1 MEKAG
6 DFLGKMLRRL
16 DCPKA
21 VLPWVSSAWPS
32 IVGAALAAH
41 TRPLRLKAGCLELS
55 ADSKP
60 WQKQLE
66 TMQREL
72 CARVNESWGAALI
85 HEVKFVASAPSVVP
99 AISLESDNNHIP
111 FIRRRRG

>member
-6 DFLGKMLRRL
+6 DFLGSMLRRL

-21 VLPWVSSAWPS
+21 LLPWVSSAWPS
-32 IVGAALAAH
+32 IVGATLAAH
-41 TRPLRLKAGCLELS
+41 TRPLRLRAGCLELS

-85 HEVKFVASAPSVVP
+85 HEVKFVAPTLSVP
-99 AISLESDNNHIP
+99 AISLEADNNHIP

>member
-6 DFLGKMLRRL
+6 DFLGKMLRRP

-21 VLPWVSSAWPS
+21 VLRWVSSALPS
-32 IVGAALAAH
+32 IVGTTLAAH

-66 TMQREL
+66 TMQGEL

-85 HEVKFVASAPSVVP
+85 HEVKFVAPAPIAAAPLSRE
-99 AISLESDNNHIP
+99 ADNNHIP

>member
-6 DFLGKMLRRL
+6 DFLGNMMRRL

-32 IVGAALAAH
+32 IVGATLAAH
-41 TRPLRLKAGCLELS
+41 TRPLRLRAGCLELS

-85 HEVKFVASAPSVVP
+85 HEVKFVVPALSAVP
-99 AISLESDNNHIP
+99 AISLEADNNHIP